1 MKDNDQQL
9 IFEAYITETKGG
21 RYDSSSGHAVEDALY
36 AIEMAKMMDFDDW
49 YNRVVVGATF
59 TDILDLSSIINLY
72 AGNMSRSRGQLG
84 PSGSPRR
91 TVGPM
96 QAAQDLL
103 NKIVRYHNPL
113 GLNPGKGRRRVEDTP
128 EFAEKYNKAE
138 YDEYDRM
145 YREAWK
151 KMIEARRNEDVTGMV
166 EWERKR
172 DEYARLRSE
181 TDFQKARSAASQ
193 EEDQRVKQLQGT
205 PFTRDTWDNLSPEA
219 QQEIKSSYS
228 TVQEAHRESN

>member
-1 MKDNDQQL
+1 
-9 IFEAYITETKGG
+9 
-21 RYDSSSGHAVEDALY
+21 
-36 AIEMAKMMDFDDW
+36 
-49 YNRVVVGATF
+49 
-59 TDILDLSSIINLY
+59 
-72 AGNMSRSRGQLG
+72 
-84 PSGSPRR
+84 
-91 TVGPM
+91 
-96 QAAQDLL
+96 
-103 NKIVRYHNPL
+103 NPL
-113 GLNPGKGRRRVEDTP
+113 GLDPGKGRRRVEETP